1 MFSRPAMLSCRVF
14 LRKCHTVVVF
24 LAQIDQLHLDAEQ
37 QRVTMNKLLAEA
49 EDRERRLKEA
59 SSEEVP
65 CFGSMCT
72 YVRTSSDMIFYILLQ
87 LSTLRTSHQREMQRV
102 YAESA
107 MHFSNSKLAELSSKV
122 DTQDVSDL
130 YILRFVKLVVK

>member
-1 MFSRPAMLSCRVF
+1 MSLGCSAF

-65 CFGSMCT
+65 CFFSICT
-72 YVRTSSDMIFYILLQ
+72 DVTTSSDMLF
-87 LSTLRTSHQREMQRV
+87 
-102 YAESA
+102 
-107 MHFSNSKLAELSSKV
+107 
-122 DTQDVSDL
+122 
-130 YILRFVKLVVK
+130 